1 MRIALVA
8 LIALIAAPPVRAA
21 EPSPV
26 LVELFTSQSC
36 SSCPPAEANF
46 RRLVARPDIVALEW
60 HVDYWND
67 ISIGRD
73 GRWRDPFSSAANT
86 ERQRAYNLRLRH
98 RTTVYTPQAVVN
110 GAAETVGS
118 RGLEIDAL
126 IGKAESDTSASLAV
140 EKRGEEFSIDAAGP
154 KDAELLLVRFVLS
167 ATTRVGGGENAGAS
181 LAERNV
187 VTGAET
193 IARLGAHAAQFT
205 VKAPPAGERCAILVE
220 AADGGP
226 VYAARYCP

>member
-1 MRIALVA
+1 MRIALFLLLAA
-8 LIALIAAPPVRAA
+8 LPAKAT

-46 RRLVARPDIVALEW
+46 RRLAARADVVALEW

-67 ISIGRD
+67 ISVGAD

-86 ERQRAYNLRLRH
+86 ERQRAYNLRLR
-98 RTTVYTPQAVVN
+98 RRATVYTPQAIIN
-110 GAAETVGS
+110 GATETVGS
-118 RGLEIDAL
+118 RGAEIDAL
-126 IGKAESDTSASLAV
+126 VAKAESDPSASLAI
-140 EKRGEEFSIDAAGP
+140 EKRGEGFSIDAAGP
-154 KDAELLLVRFVLS
+154 NGAELLFVRFVPS

-187 VTGAET
+187 VTRAET
-193 IARLGAHAAQFT
+193 IARLGAHAAQFA
-205 VKAPPAGERCAILVE
+205 VKAPPAGERCAILLE